1 MFAKLRRRL
10 SILRA
15 SEVSVLDNPRICNLK
30 KLTIPNQKE
39 LLGLYNRSI
48 PLDIIGKIRISDIK
62 KLSYLKIVEIQA
74 ILNREYLE
82 IEDIIQIIHIA
93 TGLSYK
99 NLIRKRLYPVMR
111 FFKFVKSGIQEIN
124 DMEAANLSYEPSADE
139 VKAGIEEL
147 SRFNNLSS
155 VKTIADFMN
164 IPVDQMDRLT
174 WEEAFSILY
183 YNSSI
188 NKYEKKYIKVTTKT

>member
-39 LLGLYNRSI
+39 LLGLYNRSHL
-48 PLDIIGKIRISDIK
+48 LDTIGKVQVPDIK
-62 KLSYLKIVEIQA
+62 KLPYLKVIELQK
-74 ILNREYLE
+74 ILGREYLE